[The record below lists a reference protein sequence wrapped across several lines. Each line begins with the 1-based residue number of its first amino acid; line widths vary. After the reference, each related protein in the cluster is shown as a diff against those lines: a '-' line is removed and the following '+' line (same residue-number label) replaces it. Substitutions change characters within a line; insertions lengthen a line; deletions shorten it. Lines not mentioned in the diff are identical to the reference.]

1 MLIAIIAEYNP
12 FHNGHLYQIN
22 EIKNKYPKTKIAVI
36 MSSSF
41 VQRGEAA
48 IIDKFCRA
56 RCAIKAGVDL
66 VIELPVLFS
75 TQNAEVFA
83 KGAVGILK
91 YLNPDGLAF
100 GCESDIELL
109 TNIISKV
116 DKIDED
122 ILKDFLASGE
132 SYMKA
137 VECACDFNDEERS
150 AFKKSNNILA
160 MEYIKA
166 CRKCGLETEFI
177 PIKRVGTEYNDD
189 FSVGE
194 FASASY
200 IRDHLEQGF
209 KFMPEYSW
217 DEFKLLREDKF
228 SIYDIFR
235 FKMVEDPSL
244 SSYLDYEDGMENLVL
259 KNIYKD
265 YEDFLKSCTSK
276 RYSRSRIKRIILS
289 KVLGLDGDLV
299 RRNMGKPYLRVL
311 AASESGFEIIKNS
324 KEEMLVNFKNIR
336 EERFDSIREISNVEV
351 KATNFYEILKGGKLN
366 RDFTENFIK

>member
-22 EIKNKYPKTKIAVI
+22 EIKNKYPETKIAVI

-48 IIDKFCRA
+48 IIDKFSRA
-56 RCAIKAGVDL
+56 KCAIKSGVDL

-100 GCESDIELL
+100 GCESDIDLL

-132 SYMKA
+132 SYIKA
-137 VECACDFNDEERS
+137 VECACDFTDKERS

-200 IRDHLEQGF
+200 IRDHIDSGF

-217 DEFKLLREDKF
+217 DELKLLRENKF

-265 YEDFLKSCTSK
+265 YDDFLESCTSK

-324 KEEMLVNFKNIR
+324 KEDMLVNFKNIR
-336 EERFDSIREISNVEV
+336 DERFDSIREISDVEV

>member
-22 EIKNKYPKTKIAVI
+22 EIKNKYPEAKIAVI

-48 IIDKFCRA
+48 ILDKFSRA
-56 RCAIKAGVDL
+56 RCAIKSGVDL

-100 GCESDIELL
+100 GCESDIDLL
-109 TNIISKV
+109 TKIISKV

-122 ILKDFLASGE
+122 ILKDSLNSGE

-166 CRKCGLETEFI
+166 CRKCGLEIEFI

-189 FSVGE
+189 FSSGE

-200 IRDHLEQGF
+200 IRDHIDSGF
-209 KFMPEYSW
+209 KFMPEFSW
-217 DEFKLLREDKF
+217 NELKLLREDKF

-265 YEDFLKSCTSK
+265 YDDFLESCTSK

-289 KVLGLDGDLV
+289 KVLGLDGELIK
-299 RRNMGKPYLRVL
+299 RNMGKPYLRVL
-311 AASESGFEIIKNS
+311 AASDSGFEIIKNS
-324 KEEMLVNFKNIR
+324 KEDMLVNFKNIR
-336 EERFDSIREISNVEV
+336 DERFDSIREISDVEV
-351 KATNFYEILKGGKLN
+351 KATNLYEILKGGKMN

>member
-22 EIKNKYPKTKIAVI
+22 EIKNKYPEAKIAVI

-48 IIDKFCRA
+48 ILDKFSRA
-56 RCAIKAGVDL
+56 RCAIKSGVDL

-91 YLNPDGLAF
+91 YLNPDGLSF

-109 TNIISKV
+109 TNIISKM
-116 DKIDED
+116 DMIDED
-122 ILKDFLASGE
+122 ILKDSLNSGE

-137 VECACDFNDEERS
+137 MESACDFNDKERS

-166 CRKCGLETEFI
+166 CRKCGLETKFI

-200 IRDHLEQGF
+200 IRDHIDSGF
-209 KFMPEYSW
+209 KFMPEFSW
-217 DEFKLLREDKF
+217 NELKLLREDKF

-265 YEDFLKSCTSK
+265 YDDFLESCTSK

-289 KVLGLDGDLV
+289 KVLGLEGDLV
-299 RRNMGKPYLRVL
+299 RRNIGKPYLRVL

-336 EERFDSIREISNVEV
+336 DERFDSICEISDIEV

>member
-22 EIKNKYPKTKIAVI
+22 EIKNKYPDAKIAVI

-48 IIDKFCRA
+48 ILDKFSRA
-56 RCAIKAGVDL
+56 RCAIKSGVDL

-83 KGAVGILK
+83 KGALGILK

-100 GCESDIELL
+100 GCESDIDLL

-122 ILKDFLASGE
+122 ILKDSLNSGE

-166 CRKCGLETEFI
+166 CRKCGLEMEFI

-189 FSVGE
+189 FSSGE

-200 IRDHLEQGF
+200 IRDHIVSGF
-209 KFMPEYSW
+209 KFMPEFSW
-217 DEFKLLREDKF
+217 NELKLLREDRF
-228 SIYDIFR
+228 SIYEIFR

-265 YEDFLKSCTSK
+265 YDDFLESCTSK

-289 KVLGLDGDLV
+289 KVLGLDGDLI

>member
-22 EIKNKYPKTKIAVI
+22 EIKNNYPDANIAVI

-48 IIDKFCRA
+48 VLDKFSRA
-56 RCAIKAGVDL
+56 RCAIKSGMDL

-100 GCESDIELL
+100 GCESDFELL
-109 TNIISKV
+109 TRIISKV
-116 DKIDED
+116 DNMDND
-122 ILKDFLASGE
+122 ILKKFLGAGE

-166 CRKCGLETEFI
+166 CRECGLETEFI

-200 IRDHLEQGF
+200 IREHLGEGF
-209 KFMPEYSW
+209 KFMPEFSW
-217 DEFKLLREDKF
+217 DELKLLREDKF

-244 SSYLDYEDGMENLVL
+244 SSYLDYEDGMENLIL
-259 KNIYKD
+259 KNISKD
-265 YEDFLKSCTSK
+265 YEDFLESCTSK

-289 KVLGLDGDLV
+289 KVLGLDGDLIK
-299 RRNMGKPYLRVL
+299 RNMGKPYLRVL
-311 AASESGFEIIKNS
+311 AASVVGFEIIKNL
-324 KEEMLVNFKNIR
+324 KVDVLVNFKNIR
-336 EERFDSIREISNVEV
+336 DESFDSIREISDVEV
-351 KATNFYEILKGGKLN
+351 KATNFYEILKGGKLS

>member
-22 EIKNKYPKTKIAVI
+22 EIKNKYPEAKIAVI

-48 IIDKFCRA
+48 ILDKFSRA
-56 RCAIKAGVDL
+56 RCAIKSGVDL

-100 GCESDIELL
+100 GCESNIDLL
-109 TNIISKV
+109 TKIISKV
-116 DKIDED
+116 DKIDKN
-122 ILKDFLASGE
+122 ILKDSLNSGE

-166 CRKCGLETEFI
+166 CRKCGLETKFI

-200 IRDHLEQGF
+200 IRDHIDSGF
-209 KFMPEYSW
+209 KFMPEYSC
-217 DEFKLLREDKF
+217 DELKLLREDKF

-244 SSYLDYEDGMENLVL
+244 SSYLDYEDGMENLIL

-265 YEDFLKSCTSK
+265 YEDFLESCTSK

-289 KVLGLDGDLV
+289 KVLGLEGDLV

-324 KEEMLVNFKNIR
+324 KEDMLVNFKNIR
-336 EERFDSIREISNVEV
+336 EERFDSIHEISDVEV

>member
-22 EIKNKYPKTKIAVI
+22 EIKNKYPEAKIAVI

-48 IIDKFCRA
+48 ILDKFSRA
-56 RCAIKAGVDL
+56 KCAIKSGVDI

-91 YLNPDGLAF
+91 YINPDGLAF
-100 GCESDIELL
+100 GCESDIDLL
-109 TNIISKV
+109 TKIISKV

-137 VECACDFNDEERS
+137 VESACDFKDEERS

-166 CRKCGLETEFI
+166 CRKCGLKTEFI

-189 FSVGE
+189 FSSGE

-200 IRDHLEQGF
+200 IRDHIDSGF
-209 KFMPEYSW
+209 KFMPECSW
-217 DEFKLLREDKF
+217 DELKLLREDKF

-244 SSYLDYEDGMENLVL
+244 SSYLDYEDGMENLIL
-259 KNIYKD
+259 KNISKD
-265 YEDFLKSCTSK
+265 YEDFLESCTSK

-289 KVLGLDGDLV
+289 KVLGLDGELIK
-299 RRNMGKPYLRVL
+299 RNMGKPYLRVL

-336 EERFDSIREISNVEV
+336 EERFASIREISDVEM
-351 KATNFYEILKGGKLN
+351 KATNLYEILKGGKLN

>member
-22 EIKNKYPKTKIAVI
+22 EIKNTYPEAKIAVI

-48 IIDKFCRA
+48 ILDKFSRA
-56 RCAIKAGVDL
+56 RCAIKSGVDL

-100 GCESDIELL
+100 GCESDFELL
-109 TNIISKV
+109 TKIISRV
-116 DKIDED
+116 DNMDND
-122 ILKDFLASGE
+122 IVKKFLGSGE

-177 PIKRVGTEYNDD
+177 PIKRVGTEYNDY

-200 IRDHLEQGF
+200 IRDHIDSGF
-209 KFMPEYSW
+209 KFMPEFSW
-217 DEFKLLREDKF
+217 NELKLLREDKF

-265 YEDFLKSCTSK
+265 YDDFLESCTSK

-289 KVLGLDGDLV
+289 KVLGLEGDLV
-299 RRNMGKPYLRVL
+299 RRNIGKPYLRVL

-336 EERFDSIREISNVEV
+336 EERFASIREISDVEM
-351 KATNFYEILKGGKLN
+351 KATNLYEILKGGKMN

>member
-1 MLIAIIAEYNP
+1 MLVAIIAEYNP

-22 EIKNKYPKTKIAVI
+22 EIKNKYPEAKIAVI

-48 IIDKFCRA
+48 ILDKFSRA
-56 RCAIKAGVDL
+56 RCAIKSGVDL
-66 VIELPVLFS
+66 VIELPILFS

-100 GCESDIELL
+100 GCESEIDLL
-109 TNIISKV
+109 TKIISKV
-116 DKIDED
+116 DKAQED
-122 ILKDFLASGE
+122 ILKDSLASGE

-137 VECACDFNDEERS
+137 MESACDFTDDEKS

-166 CRKCGLETEFI
+166 CRECGLETEFI

-189 FSVGE
+189 FSSGE

-209 KFMPEYSW
+209 KFMPEFSW
-217 DEFKLLREDKF
+217 DELKLLREDKF

-265 YEDFLKSCTSK
+265 YEDFLESCTSK

-289 KVLGLDGDLV
+289 KVLGLDGELIK
-299 RRNMGKPYLRVL
+299 RNMGKPYLRVL

-324 KEEMLVNFKNIR
+324 KEDMLVNFKNIR
-336 EERFDSIREISNVEV
+336 DKSFDSIREISDVEV